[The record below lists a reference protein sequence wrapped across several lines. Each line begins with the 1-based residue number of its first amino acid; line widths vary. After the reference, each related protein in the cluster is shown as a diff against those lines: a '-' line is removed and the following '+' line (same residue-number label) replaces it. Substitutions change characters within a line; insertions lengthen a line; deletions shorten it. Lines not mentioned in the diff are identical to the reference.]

1 MRAYGFK
8 FILLSGCMSVIFC
21 GTVFTD
27 VSAAS
32 RQQKDPSS
40 AESAD
45 RLKKTLPNPS
55 VKKPIKQKMEQTSPS
70 IKAQENQAG
79 ALQPPTKDGAA
90 AVQKKVRQVP
100 RQGPGSKKKTKAHAV
115 LKPHANLMYHGI
127 LEGPS
132 RYDPR
137 PNGQTAGGPTPQ
149 ASDMAHDHFQE
160 LDRNRDGKIDP
171 VEKAFGRLDM
181 DRDLS
186 IRHWQ

>member
-21 GTVFTD
+21 GTDFTD

-32 RQQKDPSS
+32 RQKKDPSS

-90 AVQKKVRQVP
+90 AIQKKVRQVP
-100 RQGPGSKKKTKAHAV
+100 LQGKISKKAKAQAAI
-115 LKPHANLMYHGI
+115 KPRADLTYHGI
-127 LEGPS
+127 LKDPS
-132 RYDPR
+132 RYNPRQNRQTGGAPDP
-137 PNGQTAGGPTPQ
+137 QTTEVTL
-149 ASDMAHDHFQE
+149 DHFQE